1 MQLEKLKIH
10 NIFICKPNS
19 CAYNCCLDVC
29 CVWSPS
35 MLVSYCLVLVY
46 RFENAG
52 SLCEQRDLQ
61 SWTDEQSSKTCAVLA
76 HIVRTLP
83 RVKFCLTCRKY
94 FVFWLFVFKQALT
107 VTFRCKKMKKLL
119 GWNLLKPAVYML
131 GLFLVF
137 IMLISSS
144 SMPVSWMIQDI
155 IDPVSLIESLNLYK
169 SLKFSNPFLSL
180 N

>member
-1 MQLEKLKIH
+1 
-10 NIFICKPNS
+10 
-19 CAYNCCLDVC
+19 
-29 CVWSPS
+29 
-35 MLVSYCLVLVY
+35 
-46 RFENAG
+46 
-52 SLCEQRDLQ
+52 
-61 SWTDEQSSKTCAVLA
+61 
-76 HIVRTLP
+76 
-83 RVKFCLTCRKY
+83 
-94 FVFWLFVFKQALT
+94 
-107 VTFRCKKMKKLL
+107 MKKLL